1 MNLAIIQGNV
11 GNIELKYT
19 AANMAILT
27 MTVATNEKAKD
38 GMRTEWHRV
47 TVFGKQAENCNTYL
61 SKGSSVLVQ
70 GRIQTDSYENKDGN
84 KVYTTKIVADNVRF
98 LDKPNNESKQDKSV
112 SMEQIQAEFSSFN
125 TDEIPF

>member
-19 AANMAILT
+19 AANMAIVT
-27 MTVATNEKAKD
+27 MTVATSEKVKD

-61 SKGSSVLVQ
+61 SKGSPVLVQ
-70 GRIQTDSYENKDGN
+70 GKIQTDSYENKDGN

-98 LDKPNNESKQDKSV
+98 LGKPNNESKQDKSV